1 MMMEHFRIKSGYRQ
15 CFLHDL
21 LAQQTKRLAGLVDES
36 FEGGQPLV
44 RLWLPEACLLLLNMC
59 TAKISTNVGI

>member
-44 RLWLPEACLLLLNMC
+44 RLWLP
-59 TAKISTNVGI
+59 